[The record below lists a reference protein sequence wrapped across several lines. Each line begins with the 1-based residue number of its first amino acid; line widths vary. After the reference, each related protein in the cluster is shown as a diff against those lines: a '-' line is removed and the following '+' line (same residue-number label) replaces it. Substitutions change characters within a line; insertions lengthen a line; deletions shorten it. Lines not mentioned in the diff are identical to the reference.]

1 MTRYASP
8 TPRNQKAYP
17 TKGAVAVVS
26 ALLAAILI
34 GSLWA
39 GYHDMIPVATEADQR
54 PAATY
59 RNKMDSLNRIYISEE
74 LIGFAYVD
82 VDPETGVQTKI
93 YVFPEAGIGFG
104 VPRLDRD
111 GSPMVGTVPGK
122 ELSE

>member
-1 MTRYASP
+1 MTKYASP
-8 TPRNQKAYP
+8 TPRKKREIPSKLAVVLAS
-17 TKGAVAVVS
+17 GAVV
-26 ALLAAILI
+26 LLLLGLI
-34 GSLWA
+34 WA
-39 GYHDMIPVATEADQR
+39 GEHGLIPAATEASMR

-59 RNKMDSLNRIYISEE
+59 RNRKDSLNRVYISDE
-74 LIGFAYVD
+74 LVGYAYVD

-93 YVFPEAGIGFG
+93 YVFPDAGIGFG